1 MIKIPQML
9 LIGSAGRN
17 SGKTTLA
24 KRFISLWQKEQQLIG
39 IKIVT
44 IKDPTGGCQRGVH
57 GCSVCTSLQNEYEII
72 REDSDPILF
81 RQKKDTQL
89 LLEAGCQQVFF
100 IKCLKTHLSQAMEEL
115 LLQLPE
121 RKVMICESNSLRT
134 VVEPGIFLF
143 LNNQPRRMKPS
154 AQEVVHSADLILT
167 NAKDPLP
174 EIQIN
179 KNGCLSLVS
188 EERSTV

>member
-1 MIKIPQML
+1 
-9 LIGSAGRN
+9 
-17 SGKTTLA
+17 
-24 KRFISLWQKEQQLIG
+24 
-39 IKIVT
+39 
-44 IKDPTGGCQRGVH
+44 
-57 GCSVCTSLQNEYEII
+57 
-72 REDSDPILF
+72 
-81 RQKKDTQL
+81 
-89 LLEAGCQQVFF
+89 
-100 IKCLKTHLSQAMEEL
+100 
-115 LLQLPE
+115 
-121 RKVMICESNSLRT
+121 MICESNSLRT

-179 KNGCLSLVS
+179 KNGCLSLIS